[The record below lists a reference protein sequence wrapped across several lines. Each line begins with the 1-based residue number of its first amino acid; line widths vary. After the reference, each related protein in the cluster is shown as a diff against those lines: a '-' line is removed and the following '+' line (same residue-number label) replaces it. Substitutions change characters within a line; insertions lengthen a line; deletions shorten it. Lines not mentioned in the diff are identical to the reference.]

1 MHVPGLVGAVRSAVV
16 VPRFRPRPC
25 SLVRGLLLVL
35 ASVSE
40 LVWVPVLTSVSEL
53 VRVPVPVLTSVS
65 ALVPVPVLASAT
77 EPVPSPPRVPSLH
90 LGTALVQGRLPP
102 MQRVEQF
109 RP

>member
-53 VRVPVPVLTSVS
+53 VWVPVLTSVS